1 MGNKYAA
8 FAKFQDL
15 LGQLIK
21 FRGVCHHFV
30 GDARQSDDEFWNG
43 LFGIDEAL
51 KVINE
56 LMTVVFVHG
65 QLRNFG
71 VFGMATGCFDIDNHI
86 IHIYEVRKKLG
97 SAFLSA
103 FNFFVFFDKKL
114 QFMKTSF
121 FLFFA
126 LITNALLAQSNLS
139 IFNNNGQ
146 QFYVVLN
153 GIRQNSKPET
163 NVQVSQ
169 IKNGSYAVKVIFA
182 DGKTPDIDKNF
193 MIDAPYDIT
202 ARIVFKKGKGKLQL
216 MGQEPTHGVIQEA
229 VVYRPTDAAVYSD
242 AVVVNSSTNQNAG
255 AAQITQTLPVQTT
268 TTTQTTGTGNATGLN
283 MNMNVQETTTNT
295 TVTNTNTN
303 SNPNENV
310 NLNMN
315 LSVGGVNV
323 NLNANAS
330 GTGLGAG
337 TTVSETTTTTT
348 TSSSTTVSQ
357 NQQPGR
363 VVNCTQTMNRLEAF
377 KVELQDQ
384 SFEEDR
390 LEALQLAMKSTCLT
404 TAQAEQLIDLF
415 TFDENRQEVA
425 KYLSD
430 RLTDRDNAGALAMK
444 LTYESS
450 KMEYRRYIS
459 E

>member
-1 MGNKYAA
+1 
-8 FAKFQDL
+8 
-15 LGQLIK
+15 
-21 FRGVCHHFV
+21 
-30 GDARQSDDEFWNG
+30 
-43 LFGIDEAL
+43 
-51 KVINE
+51 
-56 LMTVVFVHG
+56 
-65 QLRNFG
+65 
-71 VFGMATGCFDIDNHI
+71 MATGCFDIDNHI

-268 TTTQTTGTGNATGLN
+268 TTTQTTGTGNTEGIN

-295 TVTNTNTN
+295 TITYTD
-303 SNPNENV
+303 PNDNV

-348 TSSSTTVSQ
+348 TSSSTTVSSSSSSTTSGVGLNSNININQSGANQSVQGQTNTQVLQQQQQQVIQ
-357 NQQPGR
+357 NQQLGR
-363 VVNCTQTMNRLEAF
+363 TVNCTQTMNRLEAF

-390 LEALQLAMKSTCLT
+390 LEALKLAMNKTCLT
-404 TAQAEQLIDLF
+404 TAQAAQLLELF
-415 TFDENRQEVA
+415 SFDENRLEAA
-425 KYLSD
+425 KFLSD
-430 RLTDRDNAGALAMK
+430 RLTDRVNAGELAQK
-444 LTYESS
+444 LTFDSS
-450 KMEYRRYIS
+450 KMEYRRYIT

>member
-1 MGNKYAA
+1 
-8 FAKFQDL
+8 
-15 LGQLIK
+15 
-21 FRGVCHHFV
+21 
-30 GDARQSDDEFWNG
+30 
-43 LFGIDEAL
+43 
-51 KVINE
+51 
-56 LMTVVFVHG
+56 
-65 QLRNFG
+65 
-71 VFGMATGCFDIDNHI
+71 
-86 IHIYEVRKKLG
+86 
-97 SAFLSA
+97 
-103 FNFFVFFDKKL
+103 
-114 QFMKTSF
+114 MKTI
-121 FLFFA
+121 FLFSA
-126 LITNALLAQSNLS
+126 LFTFSALNAQSNLS

-146 QFYVVLN
+146 SFYVVLN

-202 ARIVFKKGKGKLQL
+202 ARIIFKKGKGKLQL
-216 MGQEPTHGVIQEA
+216 MGQEPTHGVIQDA
-229 VVYRPTDAAVYSD
+229 VVYRPTDAANYSD
-242 AVVVNSSTNQNAG
+242 AVVVN
-255 AAQITQTLPVQTT
+255 TQTTPVQTT
-268 TTTQTTGTGNATGLN
+268 TTIQTPPVQNTTTIQTPPNTNIQTLNTNTTTTTTTTGT
-283 MNMNVQETTTNT
+283 V
-295 TVTNTNTN
+295 
-303 SNPNENV
+303 PDENV

-330 GTGLGAG
+330 GTGLGTGA
-337 TTVSETTTTTT
+337 TITETT
-348 TSSSTTVSQ
+348 TSSSMTTTTQ
-357 NQQPGR
+357 TNNQLNAQHQQVIAQVQQAPLSSR
-363 VVNCTQTMNRLEAF
+363 VNCTKTMNRLEAF

-415 TFDENRQEVA
+415 TFDENRLEVA

-430 RLTDRDNAGALAMK
+430 RLTDRDNAGALAKK
-444 LTYESS
+444 LTFDSS

>member
-1 MGNKYAA
+1 
-8 FAKFQDL
+8 
-15 LGQLIK
+15 
-21 FRGVCHHFV
+21 
-30 GDARQSDDEFWNG
+30 
-43 LFGIDEAL
+43 
-51 KVINE
+51 
-56 LMTVVFVHG
+56 
-65 QLRNFG
+65 
-71 VFGMATGCFDIDNHI
+71 
-86 IHIYEVRKKLG
+86 
-97 SAFLSA
+97 
-103 FNFFVFFDKKL
+103 
-114 QFMKTSF
+114 MKTSF
-121 FLFFA
+121 FFLLFLTASTLF
-126 LITNALLAQSNLS
+126 AQSNLS

-146 QFYVVLN
+146 SFYIVLN

-163 NVQVSQ
+163 NVQVGQ

-202 ARIVFKKGKGKLQL
+202 ARIIFKKGKGKLQL

-242 AVVVNSSTNQNAG
+242 MLVVNSIPTQNTTT
-255 AAQITQTLPVQTT
+255 IQTPAVQNTTSVQTT
-268 TTTQTTGTGNATGLN
+268 PVQNTTTIQTTGTGNTTGI
-283 MNMNVQETTTNT
+283 NMNVNVSETPNTTITTTT
-295 TVTNTNTN
+295 TGTI
-303 SNPNENV
+303 PDENV

-330 GTGLGAG
+330 GAGLGTGA
-337 TTVSETTTTTT
+337 TITETTSSSSSTTT
-348 TSSSTTVSQ
+348 TSSSVTTLTSGTNINANQTNNQVNANIQLNGNSQVVQ
-357 NQQPGR
+357 NQQNQQNAQHQQVIAQVQQAPLSSR
-363 VVNCTQTMNRLEAF
+363 VNCIQTMNRLEAF

-390 LEALQLAMKSTCLT
+390 MEALQLAMTSTCLT

-415 TFDENRQEVA
+415 TFDENRLEVA

-430 RLTDRDNAGALAMK
+430 RLTDRDNAGSLAKK
-444 LTYESS
+444 LTFDSS
-450 KMEYRRYIS
+450 KMEYHRYIS

>member
-1 MGNKYAA
+1 
-8 FAKFQDL
+8 
-15 LGQLIK
+15 
-21 FRGVCHHFV
+21 
-30 GDARQSDDEFWNG
+30 
-43 LFGIDEAL
+43 
-51 KVINE
+51 
-56 LMTVVFVHG
+56 
-65 QLRNFG
+65 
-71 VFGMATGCFDIDNHI
+71 
-86 IHIYEVRKKLG
+86 
-97 SAFLSA
+97 
-103 FNFFVFFDKKL
+103 
-114 QFMKTSF
+114 MKTSF
-121 FLFFA
+121 FFLFA
-126 LITNALLAQSNLS
+126 LFTNALLAQSNLS

-202 ARIVFKKGKGKLQL
+202 ARIVFKKGKGRLQL

-242 AVVVNSSTNQNAG
+242 AVVVNSSANQNAG

-268 TTTQTTGTGNATGLN
+268 TTTQTTGTGNTAGIN

-295 TVTNTNTN
+295 TITNTD
-303 SNPNENV
+303 PNDNV

-323 NLNANAS
+323 NMNANAS

-348 TSSSTTVSQ
+348 TSSSTTVSSSSSSTTSGVGLNSNININQSGANQSVQGQTNTQVLQQQQQQVIQ

-377 KVELQDQ
+377 IVELQDQ

-390 LEALQLAMKSTCLT
+390 LEALKLAMNKTCLT
-404 TAQAEQLIDLF
+404 TAQAGQLLELF
-415 TFDENRQEVA
+415 TFDENRLEAA
-425 KYLSD
+425 KFLSD
-430 RLTDRDNAGALAMK
+430 RLTDRANAGSLAMK

>member
-1 MGNKYAA
+1 
-8 FAKFQDL
+8 
-15 LGQLIK
+15 
-21 FRGVCHHFV
+21 
-30 GDARQSDDEFWNG
+30 
-43 LFGIDEAL
+43 
-51 KVINE
+51 
-56 LMTVVFVHG
+56 
-65 QLRNFG
+65 
-71 VFGMATGCFDIDNHI
+71 
-86 IHIYEVRKKLG
+86 
-97 SAFLSA
+97 
-103 FNFFVFFDKKL
+103 
-114 QFMKTSF
+114 MKTIL
-121 FLFFA
+121 LFSVLVIFSA
-126 LITNALLAQSNLS
+126 LNAQSNLS

-146 QFYVVLN
+146 SFYVVLN

-202 ARIVFKKGKGKLQL
+202 ARIIFKKGKGKLQL
-216 MGQEPTHGVIQEA
+216 MGQEPTHGVLQEA
-229 VVYRPTDAAVYSD
+229 VVYRPTDAANYSD
-242 AVVVNSSTNQNAG
+242 AVVVN
-255 AAQITQTLPVQTT
+255 TQTTPVQTSTTIQTPPVQNTTAIQTPPNTTIQTLNTNTT
-268 TTTQTTGTGNATGLN
+268 TTTTTTGT
-283 MNMNVQETTTNT
+283 VPE
-295 TVTNTNTN
+295 
-303 SNPNENV
+303 ENV

-330 GTGLGAG
+330 GTGLGTGA
-337 TTVSETTTTTT
+337 TITETT
-348 TSSSTTVSQ
+348 TSSSMTTTTQTNNQVNANIQLNGNSQVVQ
-357 NQQPGR
+357 NQQNQQNAQHQQVIAQVQQAPLSSR
-363 VVNCTQTMNRLEAF
+363 VNCTKTMNRLEAF
-377 KVELQDQ
+377 KAELQDQ

-415 TFDENRQEVA
+415 TFDENRLEVA

-430 RLTDRDNAGALAMK
+430 RLTDRDNAGALAKK
-444 LTYESS
+444 LTFDSS

>member
-1 MGNKYAA
+1 
-8 FAKFQDL
+8 
-15 LGQLIK
+15 
-21 FRGVCHHFV
+21 
-30 GDARQSDDEFWNG
+30 
-43 LFGIDEAL
+43 
-51 KVINE
+51 
-56 LMTVVFVHG
+56 
-65 QLRNFG
+65 
-71 VFGMATGCFDIDNHI
+71 
-86 IHIYEVRKKLG
+86 
-97 SAFLSA
+97 
-103 FNFFVFFDKKL
+103 
-114 QFMKTSF
+114 MKTI
-121 FLFFA
+121 FLFSTLFTFSA
-126 LITNALLAQSNLS
+126 LFAQSNLS

-146 QFYVVLN
+146 SFYVVLN

-163 NVQVSQ
+163 NVQVAQ

-202 ARIVFKKGKGKLQL
+202 ARIIFKKGKGKLQL

-229 VVYRPTDAAVYSD
+229 VVFRPTDAANYSD
-242 AVVVNSSTNQNAG
+242 AVVVNTQTTPVQNTTTIQTSPVQNTTTIQTTGTSNNPGVNMNMNIQEAPNTT
-255 AAQITQTLPVQTT
+255 TQTLNTNTT
-268 TTTQTTGTGNATGLN
+268 TTTTTTTGT
-283 MNMNVQETTTNT
+283 
-295 TVTNTNTN
+295 
-303 SNPNENV
+303 NPDENV

-330 GTGLGAG
+330 ATGTGLGTGA
-337 TTVSETTTTTT
+337 TITETT
-348 TSSSTTVSQ
+348 TSSSTTTTTQTNNQVNANIQLNGNSQVVQ
-357 NQQPGR
+357 NQQNQQNAAHQQVIAQVQQAPLSSR
-363 VVNCTQTMNRLEAF
+363 VNCTKTMNRLEAF

-415 TFDENRQEVA
+415 TFDENRLEVA

-430 RLTDRDNAGALAMK
+430 RLTDRDNAGALAKK
-444 LTYESS
+444 LTFDSS

>member
-1 MGNKYAA
+1 
-8 FAKFQDL
+8 
-15 LGQLIK
+15 
-21 FRGVCHHFV
+21 
-30 GDARQSDDEFWNG
+30 
-43 LFGIDEAL
+43 
-51 KVINE
+51 
-56 LMTVVFVHG
+56 
-65 QLRNFG
+65 
-71 VFGMATGCFDIDNHI
+71 
-86 IHIYEVRKKLG
+86 
-97 SAFLSA
+97 
-103 FNFFVFFDKKL
+103 
-114 QFMKTSF
+114 MKTSF

-242 AVVVNSSTNQNAG
+242 AVVVNSMTNQNA
-255 AAQITQTLPVQTT
+255 ATNEITQTLPVQSTT
-268 TTTQTTGTGNATGLN
+268 TIQTTGTGNATGLN

-348 TSSSTTVSQ
+348 TSSSTTVSSSSSSTTVSQ

-390 LEALQLAMKSTCLT
+390 LEALKLAMNKTCLT
-404 TAQAEQLIDLF
+404 TAQAGQLLELF
-415 TFDENRQEVA
+415 TFDENRLEAA
-425 KYLSD
+425 KFLSD
-430 RLTDRDNAGALAMK
+430 RLTDRVNAGELAQK
-444 LTYESS
+444 LTFDSS
-450 KMEYRRYIS
+450 KMEYRRYIT

>member
-1 MGNKYAA
+1 
-8 FAKFQDL
+8 
-15 LGQLIK
+15 
-21 FRGVCHHFV
+21 
-30 GDARQSDDEFWNG
+30 
-43 LFGIDEAL
+43 
-51 KVINE
+51 
-56 LMTVVFVHG
+56 
-65 QLRNFG
+65 
-71 VFGMATGCFDIDNHI
+71 
-86 IHIYEVRKKLG
+86 
-97 SAFLSA
+97 
-103 FNFFVFFDKKL
+103 
-114 QFMKTSF
+114 MKTIL
-121 FLFFA
+121 LFS
-126 LITNALLAQSNLS
+126 LLFTFSAHHAQSNLS

-146 QFYVVLN
+146 SFYVVLN

-163 NVQVSQ
+163 NVQVAQ

-202 ARIVFKKGKGKLQL
+202 TRIVFKKGKGKLQL
-216 MGQEPTHGVIQEA
+216 MGMEPTQGVIQEA

-242 AVVVNSSTNQNAG
+242 AVVVNSITNQNA
-255 AAQITQTLPVQTT
+255 ATTEITQTLPVQTT
-268 TTTQTTGTGNATGLN
+268 TTIQTLPASSSTTIQTTGAGNTTGLN
-283 MNMNVQETTTNT
+283 MNVNVSEAPNTTIQTSNTTTT
-295 TVTNTNTN
+295 TTTTTGTI
-303 SNPNENV
+303 PDENV

-330 GTGLGAG
+330 ATGSGTGLGTG
-337 TTVSETTTTTT
+337 VSVTETTTSSSTTTT
-348 TSSSTTVSQ
+348 TSSSSTTTTGSNGAVNQGSNQVSANIQLNGNSQVAQSQQ
-357 NQQPGR
+357 NQQNVQHQQVITQVQQAPLSNR
-363 VVNCTQTMNRLEAF
+363 VNCTKTMNRLEAF

-404 TAQAEQLIDLF
+404 TAQAEQLLDLF
-415 TFDENRQEVA
+415 TFDENRLEVA

-430 RLTDRDNAGALAMK
+430 RLTDRDNAGALAKK
-444 LTYESS
+444 LTFDSS

>member
-1 MGNKYAA
+1 MKTI
-8 FAKFQDL
+8 L
-15 LGQLIK
+15 L
-21 FRGVCHHFV
+21 FSV
-30 GDARQSDDEFWNG
+30 
-43 LFGIDEAL
+43 LF
-51 KVINE
+51 
-56 LMTVVFVHG
+56 T
-65 QLRNFG
+65 
-71 VFGMATGCFDIDNHI
+71 
-86 IHIYEVRKKLG
+86 
-97 SAFLSA
+97 LSA
-103 FNFFVFFDKKL
+103 LN
-114 QFMKTSF
+114 
-121 FLFFA
+121 
-126 LITNALLAQSNLS
+126 AQSNLS

-146 QFYVVLN
+146 TFYVVLN

-163 NVQVSQ
+163 NVQVAQ

-202 ARIVFKKGKGKLQL
+202 ARIIFKKGKGKLQL

-242 AVVVNSSTNQNAG
+242 MVVVNSSTNQNAG
-255 AAQITQTLPVQTT
+255 AAQITQTIPVQTT
-268 TTTQTTGTGNATGLN
+268 TTIQTTETGNTAGINMNVNVSETPNTTIQTSNTTTTTTTTGTI
-283 MNMNVQETTTNT
+283 
-295 TVTNTNTN
+295 
-303 SNPNENV
+303 PDENV

-330 GTGLGAG
+330 ATGSGTGLGTG
-337 TTVSETTTTTT
+337 VSVTETTTSSSTTTT
-348 TSSSTTVSQ
+348 TSSSSMTTTGSNGIANQGNNQVSANIQLNGNSQVAQ
-357 NQQPGR
+357 NQQNQQNVQHQQVIAQVQQAPLSNR
-363 VVNCTQTMNRLEAF
+363 VNCTKTMNRLEAF
-377 KVELQDQ
+377 KAELQDQ

-415 TFDENRQEVA
+415 TFDENRLEVA

-430 RLTDRDNAGALAMK
+430 RLTDRDNAGALAKK
-444 LTYESS
+444 LTFDSS
-450 KMEYRRYIS
+450 KMEYRRYIT

>member
-1 MGNKYAA
+1 
-8 FAKFQDL
+8 
-15 LGQLIK
+15 
-21 FRGVCHHFV
+21 
-30 GDARQSDDEFWNG
+30 
-43 LFGIDEAL
+43 
-51 KVINE
+51 
-56 LMTVVFVHG
+56 
-65 QLRNFG
+65 
-71 VFGMATGCFDIDNHI
+71 
-86 IHIYEVRKKLG
+86 
-97 SAFLSA
+97 
-103 FNFFVFFDKKL
+103 
-114 QFMKTSF
+114 MKTI
-121 FLFFA
+121 FLFST
-126 LITNALLAQSNLS
+126 LITFSALFAQSNLS

-146 QFYVVLN
+146 SFYVVLN

-163 NVQVSQ
+163 NVQVAQ

-202 ARIVFKKGKGKLQL
+202 ARIIFKKGKGKLQL

-229 VVYRPTDAAVYSD
+229 VVFRPTDAANYSD
-242 AVVVNSSTNQNAG
+242 AVVVNTQTTPVQNTTTIQTSPVQNTTTIQTTGTSNNPGVNMNMNIQEAPNTT
-255 AAQITQTLPVQTT
+255 TQTLNTNSTT
-268 TTTQTTGTGNATGLN
+268 TTTTTTGT
-283 MNMNVQETTTNT
+283 
-295 TVTNTNTN
+295 
-303 SNPNENV
+303 NPDENV

-330 GTGLGAG
+330 ANGTGLGTGA
-337 TTVSETTTTTT
+337 TITETT
-348 TSSSTTVSQ
+348 TSSSTTTTTQTNNQVNANIQLNGNSQVVQ
-357 NQQPGR
+357 NQQNQQNAQHQQVIAQVQQAPLSSR
-363 VVNCTQTMNRLEAF
+363 VNCTKTMNRLEAF

-415 TFDENRQEVA
+415 TFDENRLEVA

-430 RLTDRDNAGALAMK
+430 RLTDRDNAGALAKK
-444 LTYESS
+444 LTFDSS